1 MLTDVDFCMRGYT
14 LYCEIEFT
22 TISFKTG
29 SSGLVICKV
38 VMQGKLISVAY
49 TLVHLETS
57 SLWAG
62 FVNKN
67 RCTVFV

>member
-1 MLTDVDFCMRGYT
+1 MLTDIDFCMRACT

-38 VMQGKLISVAY
+38 AMQGKLIAVAY
-49 TLVHLETS
+49 TLRTS
-57 SLWAG
+57 
-62 FVNKN
+62 
-67 RCTVFV
+67 